1 MQTVTNP
8 YIPKPA
14 HIESIRYET
23 IDIRTYT
30 LHLSEPIEFTP
41 GQFVEVLVPG
51 LGEIPISIASSPLV
65 RNRIEIT
72 VQRRGM
78 VTTGI
83 FNMGVGGILGIRGPY
98 GKGVSLKGIKDKN
111 IVIIATGI
119 GIAAWRS
126 LILYIL
132 ERRNEFK
139 DVTVIYGTR
148 YPEDLIYRYE
158 YDYWSSKINLIV
170 TLSRPPETWKGY
182 KGRVTK
188 YIDKVKIDEETLFFV
203 CGSPVVMAS
212 VAKELIS
219 RGVKPD
225 KILVSLERHMKC
237 GMGLCARCMIKPG
250 YFVCRDGPVFTLS
263 QVKEEILGEL

>member
-1 MQTVTNP
+1 VSSMTNP

-30 LHLSEPIEFTP
+30 LHLSEPVEFTP

-51 LGEIPISIASSPLV
+51 LGEVPISIASSPLI
-65 RNRIEIT
+65 RERIEIT

-83 FNMGVGGILGIRGPY
+83 FNMGVGGILGVRGPY
-98 GKGVSLKGIKDKN
+98 GKGVPLEKVKGKN

-132 ERRNEFK
+132 ERRSEFK

-158 YDYWSSKINLIV
+158 YDYWSSKLNLIV
-170 TLSRPPETWKGY
+170 TLSRPPDTWKGY

-188 YIDKVKIDEETLFFV
+188 YIGKVRVDEETVFFV

-212 VAKELIS
+212 VSKELLG
-219 RGVKPD
+219 RGVKPER
-225 KILVSLERHMKC
+225 IYVSLERHMKC

-250 YFVCRDGPVFTLS
+250 FFVCRDGPVFTLD
-263 QVKEEILGEL
+263 QVREEILGG